1 MLPNP
6 QPGTWALS
14 TRHGR
19 RSTRARSTAHGFGE
33 GVREHIV
40 QIQLNIQRAYIYST
54 LQLTGVQEHI
64 VQLTGLGKYT
74 EGHISVFGEQHSL

>member
-6 QPGTWALS
+6 QPGTWALN

-19 RSTRARSTAHGFGE
+19 RSTRARSKAHGFGE

-40 QIQLNIQRAYIYST
+40 QIQLNIYST
-54 LQLTGVQEHI
+54 LQLTGERA
-64 VQLTGLGKYT
+64 
-74 EGHISVFGEQHSL
+74 